1 MANKLNLVV
10 DEGTIHLQSIART
23 TRPAWDGYSVVI
35 ELYLPHGDE
44 FAAPHFK
51 GGTRHFNQLVAFGMS
66 PYGKASINVWFTH
79 EVSARD
85 ESPLMRDALNELLG
99 EEVYNELTEKMLQV
113 RRLCSDRRLWD
124 GKIYLHALHAQE
136 IADQLAREI

>member
-99 EEVYNELTEKMLQV
+99 DLYGKLVEEMLQV
-113 RRLCSDRRLWD
+113 RRLYSDSRLWH
-124 GKIYLHALHAQE
+124 GKIHLHPSAAKE
-136 IADQLAREI
+136 IYDRLVRKI

>member
-99 EEVYNELTEKMLQV
+99 DLYGKLVEEMLQV
-113 RRLCSDRRLWD
+113 RRLYSDSRLWH
-124 GKIYLHALHAQE
+124 GKIHLHPSAAQE
-136 IADQLAREI
+136 IFDRLVRKI

>member
-10 DEGTIHLQSIART
+10 DEGTIYFQSIAGT
-23 TRPAWDGYSVVI
+23 TQPTWDGYSVVI
-35 ELYLPHGDE
+35 ELNLPHGDE

-85 ESPLMRDALNELLG
+85 ESPLMRGALNELLG

-136 IADQLAREI
+136 IADQLARGI

>member
-10 DEGTIHLQSIART
+10 DEGTIYFQSIAGT
-23 TRPAWDGYSVVI
+23 TRPTWDGYSVVI
-35 ELYLPHGDE
+35 ELNLPHGDE

-51 GGTRHFNQLVAFGMS
+51 DGTRHFNQLVAFGMS